1 MMNASMHRKF
11 EDQEV
16 NFKDIMFRGEPAYFT
31 DSALGLI
38 NSDRAVKQSKDD
50 MSMTP
55 EISSRYDIITSI
67 MTREIYDY
75 GYVITDSE
83 NKMAYV
89 DGRYLSDCA
98 ENSSLAT
105 HTNTMVTT
113 EYLTPATVVISGDS
127 WNIIGTVIGLNLPVV
142 SGNYYEHHFS
152 LVMKLDAQDIV
163 SFFNGVGTPKTKVI
177 QDAVEVFNA
186 KVTSLGT
193 MMRMLNYYGNE
204 LSGNDGFKDIMGVL
218 NDILKADG
226 SFDDISGMLNEA
238 VSNSDEVTKE
248 KMSNLTSMLKRFE
261 PTMQKMND
269 LGIDPTRIDPSDLK

>member
-67 MTREIYDY
+67 MTRDIYDY

-98 ENSSLAT
+98 EN
-105 HTNTMVTT
+105 
-113 EYLTPATVVISGDS
+113 E
-127 WNIIGTVIGLNLPVV
+127 
-142 SGNYYEHHFS
+142 
-152 LVMKLDAQDIV
+152 
-163 SFFNGVGTPKTKVI
+163 
-177 QDAVEVFNA
+177 
-186 KVTSLGT
+186 
-193 MMRMLNYYGNE
+193 
-204 LSGNDGFKDIMGVL
+204 
-218 NDILKADG
+218 
-226 SFDDISGMLNEA
+226 
-238 VSNSDEVTKE
+238 
-248 KMSNLTSMLKRFE
+248 
-261 PTMQKMND
+261 
-269 LGIDPTRIDPSDLK
+269 

>member
-89 DGRYLSDCA
+89 DGRYLSDLCRKSILS
-98 ENSSLAT
+98 NSYKY
-105 HTNTMVTT
+105 HGNNGI
-113 EYLTPATVVISGDS
+113 PDS
-127 WNIIGTVIGLNLPVV
+127 SNRCHLWRFM
-142 SGNYYEHHFS
+142 EHHWHC
-152 LVMKLDAQDIV
+152 
-163 SFFNGVGTPKTKVI
+163 NW
-177 QDAVEVFNA
+177 
-186 KVTSLGT
+186 
-193 MMRMLNYYGNE
+193 
-204 LSGNDGFKDIMGVL
+204 FKPASCIW
-218 NDILKADG
+218 
-226 SFDDISGMLNEA
+226 
-238 VSNSDEVTKE
+238 
-248 KMSNLTSMLKRFE
+248 
-261 PTMQKMND
+261 
-269 LGIDPTRIDPSDLK
+269 